1 MTLLNV
7 PLPPQPLLDPP
18 TSSLIPV
25 WGKAAPTAT
34 SAVQEMSV
42 VKSDK
47 EKDAGKLTH
56 QAFEVSSVAT
66 CMIRI

>member
-7 PLPPQPLLDPP
+7 PLPPQPMLGPP
-18 TSSLIPV
+18 TSSLRSA
-25 WGKAAPTAT
+25 WGKAAT

-47 EKDAGKLTH
+47 EDACKHTKPLRSV
-56 QAFEVSSVAT
+56 QLYDIIEV
-66 CMIRI
+66 IW